1 MKYKFPSFACLTSLV
16 LVLPTSA
23 EVIYSNLQDI
33 SIPNDFDGVYLNIET
48 GAWNTNAMSP
58 VTGWDLNAFLGGSA
72 LWNAPS
78 FQPVRLGT
86 TSTSAVA
93 NLAEGAM
100 VTSGSTYS
108 TFVQGAGGQ
117 NPGGAGYGA
126 SETHLGNGSGQFV
139 AGQEGYLGFRL
150 NGNQY
155 GWMRVVFTNNTGG
168 ALIKDW
174 AYDTTGASIAVGN
187 VKLNGLNMAL
197 NSGNDNISFGSAIA
211 DANGAINVQKT
222 GNGTTNLNGNN
233 SYTGTTNVA
242 AGRLNVNGS
251 IHASSQ
257 VVVESGATLGG
268 DGVINGNVTL
278 DGILRVGQGG
288 STDRRLEIGGILDA
302 RSGSSMV
309 FRITDESSHDQLM
322 VGSLNLS
329 STNLVIEE
337 FGDTTMSKLTNG
349 GGVNFLTS
357 GASYYKLIE
366 GTTIGMFANVTDTM
380 SAAELAYYGL
390 SGTQYTV
397 TLNDQKF
404 WVAQGSTYLVAIP
417 ETSLTLMGSLGTLIL
432 LRRRRS

>member
-1 MKYKFPSFACLTSLV
+1 MKYKFPSVAGLTSLV
-16 LVLPTSA
+16 LVLPATA

-33 SIPNDFDGVYLNIET
+33 SIPNNFDGVYLNIET

-58 VTGWDLNAFLGGSA
+58 VTGWDINAFFGGSA

-93 NLAEGAM
+93 NLAEGAL

-126 SETHLGNGSGQFV
+126 SETHLGSGAGQFQ
-139 AGQEGYLGFRL
+139 AGEEGYLGFRL
-150 NGNQY
+150 NGTNY

-187 VKLNGLNMAL
+187 VKLNGSDMAL
-197 NSGNDNISFGSAIA
+197 NSGNDNVSLGSAIS
-211 DANGAINVQKT
+211 DANGATNVVKS
-222 GNGTTNLNGNN
+222 GNGTTNLNGAN
-233 SYTGTTNVA
+233 SYTGSTNVA

-251 IHASSQ
+251 IHANSQ

-288 STDRRLEIGGILDA
+288 STDRRLEIGGVLNA
-302 RSGSSMV
+302 RSGSSMI
-309 FRITDESSHDQLM
+309 FRITDETSYDQLM
-322 VGSLNLS
+322 VGSLDLS

-337 FGDTTMSKLTNG
+337 FGDTTMNTLASGDGANFLTNG
-349 GGVNFLTS
+349 ATF
-357 GASYYKLIE
+357 YKLIE
-366 GTTIGMFANVTDTM
+366 GTTLGMFANVTETM
-380 SAAELAYYGL
+380 SASELAYYGL
-390 SGTQYTV
+390 SGTQYKV
-397 TLNDQKF
+397 TLSNQTF

-417 ETSLTLMGSLGTLIL
+417 ETSLTLLGSLGALAM